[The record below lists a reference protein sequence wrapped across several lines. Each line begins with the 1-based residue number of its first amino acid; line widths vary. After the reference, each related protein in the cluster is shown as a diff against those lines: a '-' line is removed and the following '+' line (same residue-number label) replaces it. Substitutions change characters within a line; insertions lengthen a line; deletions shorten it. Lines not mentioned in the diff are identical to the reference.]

1 MIPKG
6 LPGEG
11 NLLVFDNGGEG
22 GYGTPNPSSV
32 TGNNNAH
39 RDYSRV
45 LEFDPITLEIKWQ
58 YTPLEAGFLLFTD
71 ASKFYSSYISSAQR
85 LPNGNTLITEG
96 SDGRLI
102 EVTPDHE
109 IVWEYINPYF
119 KNVAGK
125 ISMNMVYR
133 AYRVPYE
140 WIPQVEKPVET
151 SVAPLNV
158 ETFRVPGASIG
169 AGTGKVTNID
179 GVDPDMGGPKKEEK
193 QEDKRLDFCV
203 LSVHKS
209 ELEKKDKQ

>member
-22 GYGTPNPSSV
+22 GYGSPNPSSV

-45 LEFDPITLEIKWQ
+45 LEFDPITLEIIWQ
-58 YTPLEAGFLLFTD
+58 YTPVEAGSFLFTD
-71 ASKFYSSYISSAQR
+71 ASKFYSSYISAAQR

-96 SDGRLI
+96 SDGRII
-102 EVTPDHE
+102 EVTPEHE

-119 KNVAGK
+119 QTIAGK
-125 ISMNMVYR
+125 FSMNMVYR

-140 WIPQVEKPVET
+140 WVPQAVHGEEVSIEPVD
-151 SVAPLNV
+151 VQ
-158 ETFRVPGASIG
+158 TFRVPGASVG
-169 AGTGKVTNID
+169 EGTGKFTVVA
-179 GVDPDMGGPKKEEK
+179 GVDPNARAITGMAEAEEDADAK
-193 QEDKRLDFCV
+193 VDFCV
-203 LSVHKS
+203 ASVK
-209 ELEKKDKQ
+209 KKDL